1 MCHCAPVFRIHNTA
15 SRTRRVG
22 IGLRPGRLS
31 GTFSSGKCSR
41 IRSHCSS
48 RSFNT
53 HTILRHYIDVRN
65 DFEIGSSGIEVPEAG
80 ADFYAIRDVPHGE
93 VRAKWYFSRTTGAW
107 RRALVYTPPDYEK
120 NPKRRYPVLILQHGA
135 GEDETGWTRQGRANF
150 ILDNLMAAGE
160 AVPMIVVMDCGY
172 AK

>member
-1 MCHCAPVFRIHNTA
+1 MIRRPPRSTLFPYTTLFR
-15 SRTRRVG
+15 SRM
-22 IGLRPGRLS
+22 
-31 GTFSSGKCSR
+31 
-41 IRSHCSS
+41 
-48 RSFNT
+48 
-53 HTILRHYIDVRN
+53 
-65 DFEIGSSGIEVPEAG
+65 
-80 ADFYAIRDVPHGE
+80 
-93 VRAKWYFSRTTGAW
+93 TGAW

-172 AK
+172 ADKAGTGPLRSEER